1 MQIKITL
8 AFHFSPNML
17 AKIQKL
23 ENTLYKNMDIRSFLV
38 GLKKW

>member
-17 AKIQKL
+17 AKIQKFD
-23 ENTLYKNMDIRSFLV
+23 NTLYKKMGIRSFLV
-38 GLKKW
+38 GFKKW